1 MIELLPSIVVEF
13 TRLTLFR
20 RFGRDSNGDIRFT
33 KTLEIVVVEKWEWK
47 WIALNLSVMAKSG
60 RG

>member
-1 MIELLPSIVVEF
+1 MELLPSIVVEF
-13 TRLTLFR
+13 TRLTLGR
-20 RFGRDSNGDIRFT
+20 RCGRDSYGDIKIT
-33 KTLEIVVVEKWEWK
+33 KTLEIVVVGKWEWK